1 MQNTEGS
8 CKLNELVSVASN
20 NRLHRNIEEVE
31 NLNEP
36 EEARLM
42 AGFFRSTRLQRN
54 KQVQKRNLSAIAHQ
68 IYKKR
73 TFTRPNSQKRTR
85 NVFTRLNNYSRTR
98 SADGFDGSTARTGQN
113 GKLSHQKTV
122 NGTRN
127 SFADREAL
135 AGFGVRPRFKVRRTA
150 QGCKGVSPLA
160 HDCTQNFCVQSVSC
174 LCFRRT
180 KKCRAYSPH
189 NDPHNHPQLKTHSP
203 HNHPHF
209 NPQKRPQPH

>member
-1 MQNTEGS
+1 MKLSAPVAELSRVRSPSSQLPQPQTVFANTQASAKKGFFSGVWGGCEAEKFLKNTEGS
-8 CKLNELVSVASN
+8 CKLNELVSVAAN
-20 NRLHRNIEEVE
+20 NRLHRNIEDVE

-127 SFADREAL
+127 FFAGREAL
-135 AGFGVRPRFKVRRTA
+135 AG
-150 QGCKGVSPLA
+150 
-160 HDCTQNFCVQSVSC
+160 
-174 LCFRRT
+174 
-180 KKCRAYSPH
+180 CRGAA
-189 NDPHNHPQLKTHSP
+189 LT
-203 HNHPHF
+203 
-209 NPQKRPQPH
+209 RW

>member
-1 MQNTEGS
+1 MKNTEGS
-8 CKLNELVSVASN
+8 CKLNELVSVAAN

-98 SADGFDGSTARTGQN
+98 SADGFAGSTARTGQN

-127 SFADREAL
+127 FFAGREAL
-135 AGFGVRPRFKVRRTA
+135 AG
-150 QGCKGVSPLA
+150 
-160 HDCTQNFCVQSVSC
+160 
-174 LCFRRT
+174 
-180 KKCRAYSPH
+180 CRGAA
-189 NDPHNHPQLKTHSP
+189 LT
-203 HNHPHF
+203 
-209 NPQKRPQPH
+209 RW

>member
-1 MQNTEGS
+1 MKNTEGS
-8 CKLNELVSVASN
+8 CKLNELVSVAAN

-85 NVFTRLNNYSRTR
+85 NVFTRLNNYSRK
-98 SADGFDGSTARTGQN
+98 Q
-113 GKLSHQKTV
+113 
-122 NGTRN
+122 
-127 SFADREAL
+127 
-135 AGFGVRPRFKVRRTA
+135 
-150 QGCKGVSPLA
+150 
-160 HDCTQNFCVQSVSC
+160 
-174 LCFRRT
+174 
-180 KKCRAYSPH
+180 
-189 NDPHNHPQLKTHSP
+189 
-203 HNHPHF
+203 
-209 NPQKRPQPH
+209 